1 VVAKSPVTVRRYAAY
16 ALNAVLEIAMPVG
29 LVGLWWFASRH
40 SSSVFYPPLSTIAT
54 TLRHVWLF
62 SHFGS
67 DAVPTLVHL
76 AIGFVI
82 AVAVGIA
89 VGTLLGLSP
98 LCAEVVSP
106 VLEFIRAVPVVAVLP
121 AALLVLGVGSTFQVT
136 VIAFGALWPVL
147 LNTMDGV
154 RALDPIIVDV
164 GRSFRL
170 PPHVRLLKITLP
182 AAMPNIVAGTRTA
195 ISIAVS
201 VVIFSELMGATSGI
215 GYQILQAQDTFAV
228 PQVWAGVI
236 LLGVLGYLL
245 NVAFR
250 GLEHMLLRQHRNMRE
265 TAM

>member
-1 VVAKSPVTVRRYAAY
+1 MVAKSPVVIRRYATH
-16 ALNAVLEIAMPVG
+16 ALNAVLEVVMPVG
-29 LVGLWWFASRH
+29 LIALWWFASRH
-40 SSSVFYPPLSTIAT
+40 SSSVYYPPLSKIVT
-54 TLRHVWLF
+54 TLRQFWLF

-76 AIGFVI
+76 AIGFLI

-89 VGTLLGLSP
+89 MGTLLGLAP

-106 VLEFIRAVPVVAVLP
+106 VLEFVRAIPVVAVLP
-121 AALLVLGVGSTFQVT
+121 AGLLILGIGPAFQVT
-136 VIAFGALWPVL
+136 VIAFGAVWPVL

-154 RALDPIIVDV
+154 RALDPIVVDV
-164 GRSFRL
+164 GRSFRISR
-170 PPHVRLLKITLP
+170 HVMLFRVTLP
-182 AAMPNIVAGTRTA
+182 AAMPNIVAGIRTS

-228 PQVWAGVI
+228 PEVWAGVI

-250 GLEHMLLRQHRNMRE
+250 GLERVLLRQHRNMRE
-265 TAM
+265 TPR

>member
-1 VVAKSPVTVRRYAAY
+1 VVAKSPVIVRRYATHAV
-16 ALNAVLEIAMPVG
+16 NAVLEIAVPVG
-29 LVGLWWFASRH
+29 LVALWWFASQH
-40 SSSVFYPPLSTIAT
+40 SSSVYYPPLSTIVT

-76 AIGFVI
+76 AIGFLI
-82 AVAVGIA
+82 AVAAGIA
-89 VGTLLGLSP
+89 VGTLLGLAP

-106 VLEFIRAVPVVAVLP
+106 ILEFVRAVPVVAVLP
-121 AALLVLGVGSTFQVT
+121 AGLLVLGVGPVFQVT
-136 VIAFGALWPVL
+136 VIAYGAVWPVL

-154 RALDPIIVDV
+154 RALDPILADV
-164 GRSFRL
+164 GRSFRI
-170 PPHVRLLKITLP
+170 PPHVRLLRVTLP
-182 AAMPNIVAGTRTA
+182 AAMPNIVAGVRTA

-215 GYQILQAQDTFAV
+215 GYQILQAQDTFDV

-250 GLEHMLLRQHRNMRE
+250 GLEHVLLRQHRSMRE
-265 TAM
+265 TAR

>member
-1 VVAKSPVTVRRYAAY
+1 VVAKSPVIVRRYATHAV
-16 ALNAVLEIAMPVG
+16 NAVLEIAVPVG
-29 LVGLWWFASRH
+29 LVALWWFASQH
-40 SSSVFYPPLSTIAT
+40 SSSVYYPPLSTIVT

-76 AIGFVI
+76 AIGFLI
-82 AVAVGIA
+82 AVGVGIA
-89 VGTLLGLSP
+89 VGTLLGLVP

-106 VLEFIRAVPVVAVLP
+106 VLEFVRAVPVVAVLP
-121 AALLVLGVGSTFQVT
+121 AGLLVLGVGPAFQVT
-136 VIAFGALWPVL
+136 VIAYGAVWPVL

-154 RALDPIIVDV
+154 RGLDPIVADV
-164 GRSFRL
+164 GRSFRVPL
-170 PPHVRLLKITLP
+170 RVRLFKMILP
-182 AAMPNIVAGTRTA
+182 AAMPNIVAGIRTA

-215 GYQILQAQDTFAV
+215 GYQILQAQDTFAI

-250 GLEHMLLRQHRNMRE
+250 GVEYVLLRQHRSMRE
-265 TAM
+265 TAR